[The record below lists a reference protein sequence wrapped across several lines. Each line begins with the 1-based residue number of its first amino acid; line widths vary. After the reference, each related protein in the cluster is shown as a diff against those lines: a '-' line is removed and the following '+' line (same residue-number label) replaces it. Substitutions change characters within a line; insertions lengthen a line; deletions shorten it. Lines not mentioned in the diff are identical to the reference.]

1 MAICGE
7 QLNVADYSSPDQL
20 SDGKLEIALVLPMSG
35 EMQSFGQEIY
45 NGAVL
50 AAEIYRDNSG
60 RMLKLTPYD
69 TKGDPVEAAR
79 IVGELSR
86 TTTTDVIIGPLTSD
100 ESMVSSAVLNC
111 SSLPLIAPA
120 ATEAGLTRLSSV
132 SFQLAP
138 NIDLEGITLAAFAAR
153 NLGADSVA
161 IISSTAADH
170 LRMTRA
176 FAEHF
181 EKMGGKVVAIEYYR
195 PRDTDFGAYIRD
207 IKAVLIGHHDD
218 STFFI
223 NANGDTLD
231 LDIIP
236 ASVDCIFV
244 PGDSRQLRQLLP
256 QINFYNLSGQYLG
269 SDGWGDESVYKLGD
283 NITKGAVF
291 SSPFLEGRQSDQYVK
306 LAVSYDKRYGSRP
319 PRLSAL
325 GYDAVTLVTMAAGE
339 GATTRDDI
347 LNRLMS
353 VSGYEGASGRVTFGE
368 YRENIE
374 MPLYRIE
381 SGQAVMLSGRQSTTP
396 DDAASNGP

>member
-1 MAICGE
+1 
-7 QLNVADYSSPDQL
+7 
-20 SDGKLEIALVLPMSG
+20 MSG
-35 EMQSFGQEIY
+35 EMQTFGQEIY
-45 NGAVL
+45 NGAVI
-50 AAEIYRDNSG
+50 AAEIYRDDSG
-60 RMLKLTPYD
+60 RKLKLTPYD

-79 IVGELSR
+79 IVGELAR

-138 NIDLEGITLAAFAAR
+138 NGDLEGVTLATFAAR

-181 EKMGGKVVAIEYYR
+181 EKMGGKVVATEYYR
-195 PRDTDFGAYIRD
+195 QRDTDFGAYIRD
-207 IKAVLIGHHDD
+207 IKAVLIGQHDD

-244 PGDSRQLRQLLP
+244 PGDSRQLKQLIP

-269 SDGWGDESVYKLGD
+269 SDGWGDETVYKLGD

-291 SSPFLEGRQSDQYVK
+291 SSPFLEGRQSEQYVK
-306 LAVSYDKRYGSRP
+306 LAVAYDSRYGSRP

-325 GYDAVTLVTMAAGE
+325 GYDAVSLVTMAAAE

-347 LNRLMS
+347 LSRLAS

-381 SGQAVMLSGRQSTTP
+381 SGQAVMLSGRRSTS
-396 DDAASNGP
+396 DDAASDGP